1 MPRRALALA
10 LCLVPSALAAQA
22 RVTVVVRGD
31 GGEPIPFAVVSVGK
45 SRADVADDSGR
56 VALRGIKGDSLALD
70 VRRIGYRPFTAKIAV
85 ADTVTVTLRLLAAQ
99 LASVVVTAPGNT
111 PLAERGFYDRVL
123 RVKRGAGTGEFI
135 TPEELEQRSNSRLS
149 QVLTGYQYV
158 RVAHTSPRR
167 QPLLLGRGGCGM
179 AIVVDGQL
187 VRGTVQDAVRSEVPT
202 SIDGRGSAQTGTSGA
217 GGALLDIDAIVNGND
232 VQAVEIYPSM
242 ANAPAELIQ
251 PSARGSC
258 GLIVIWTGAKR

>member
-1 MPRRALALA
+1 MPRLVRALA
-10 LCLVPSALAAQA
+10 LCLVPAALAAQA

-31 GGEPIPFAVVSVGK
+31 GGEPVPFAVVSVGK
-45 SRADVADDSGR
+45 ARPDVADDSGH
-56 VALRGIKGDSLALD
+56 VTLRGIKGDSIALD
-70 VRRIGYRPFTAKIAV
+70 VRRIGYRPFTAKVGV
-85 ADTVTVTLRLLAAQ
+85 ADTVPVTLRLLAAQ
-99 LASVVVTAPGNT
+99 LAAVVVTAPGST
-111 PLAERGFYDRVL
+111 PLAQRGFYDRVL

-135 TPEELEQRSNSRLS
+135 TPEELELRNSSRLS
-149 QVLTGYQYV
+149 QMLTGYQYV
-158 RVAHTSPRR
+158 RVAHTSPQR

-179 AIVVDGQL
+179 AVVVDGQL

-202 SIDGRGSAQTGTSGA
+202 SIDGRGSAQAGTSGA

-242 ANAPAELIQ
+242 ANAPAELVQ

-258 GLIVIWTGAKR
+258 GLVVIWTGAKR